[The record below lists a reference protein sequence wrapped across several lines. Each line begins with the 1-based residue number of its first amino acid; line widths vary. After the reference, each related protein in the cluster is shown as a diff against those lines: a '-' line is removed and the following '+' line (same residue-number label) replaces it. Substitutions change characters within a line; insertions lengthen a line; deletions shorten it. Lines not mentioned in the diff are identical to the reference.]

1 MLKGLSSHP
10 DHSNEFINGTLLDPV
25 SGQLYQARARL
36 KNNGRHLAIHSRA
49 EGAPVGRNMTWI
61 KN

>member
-1 MLKGLSSHP
+1 
-10 DHSNEFINGTLLDPV
+10 
-25 SGQLYQARARL
+25 
-36 KNNGRHLAIHSRA
+36 RHLAIHSRT

>member
-10 DHSNEFINGTLLDPV
+10 ENNNEFINGTLLDPV

-36 KNNGRHLAIHSRA
+36 KNNGRHLAIHSRT
-49 EGAPVGRNMTWI
+49 EGSPVGRNMTWI